1 VAAMNGGTIPDR
13 GYYGVYLENTHVKL
27 GEVEE

>member
-1 VAAMNGGTIPDR
+1 MNGGTIPDR